1 MNAAPDMLTAG
12 VKMIASL
19 GVVLSLILLMLYGIR
34 KLTRQRVEGPSGKS
48 IRILESHY
56 LGVKK
61 SICLVGVPGKVLVLG
76 VTSDRISL
84 LDTLDETTVSER
96 LPENT
101 TQSFGPMFAERLKIF
116 RRGRMGK
123 DDR

>member
-1 MNAAPDMLTAG
+1 MNAGSDILTAG
-12 VKMIASL
+12 VKMVASM
-19 GVVLSLILLMLYGIR
+19 GVVLTLIAVMLYGIR
-34 KLTRQRVEGPSGKS
+34 KLTRQRMGGGSGKS
-48 IRILESHY
+48 IRVLENHY

-76 VTSDRISL
+76 VTGDRISL
-84 LDTLDETTVSER
+84 LDTLDETSISDR

-101 TQSFGPMFAERLKIF
+101 PPSFGPMFAERLKRF
-116 RRGRMGK
+116 GRGRMGK